1 MLYFNTNVGATLG
14 SAPASY
20 FPAQNYDFVGG
31 EKRLKINRRGE
42 GAEDQDRRAGTAE
55 SLSGCRW
62 RRGDVRC

>member
-20 FPAQNYDFVGG
+20 FPAQNYDFGGG

-42 GAEDQDRRAGTAE
+42 GAEDQDRRAGTGGGA
-55 SLSGCRW
+55 
-62 RRGDVRC
+62 